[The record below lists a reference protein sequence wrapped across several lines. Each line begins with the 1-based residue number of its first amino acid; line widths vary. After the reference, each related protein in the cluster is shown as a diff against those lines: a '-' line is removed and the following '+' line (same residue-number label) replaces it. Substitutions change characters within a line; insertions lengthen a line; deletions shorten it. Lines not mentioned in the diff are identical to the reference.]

1 MTRRKDACNGRR
13 DILTKIVEGHTINRI
28 KELLHGCMTEA
39 MAPAD
44 GRTSWF
50 GSPGAWGAGSLMAL
64 PLGILG
70 LLSSYPNVGINPSW
84 KIP

>member
-1 MTRRKDACNGRR
+1 MTRKDACNGRR

-28 KELLHGCMTEA
+28 KELLHGYMTEA

-44 GRTSWF
+44 GRPSWF
-50 GSPGAWGAGSLMAL
+50 GSRGVWGAGSWMAL

-70 LLSSYPNVGINPSW
+70 LLSRYPNVGINPSW